1 MLSAFPVP
9 QCEEKA
15 CSSISVDPDVI
26 CVKTQQSCEPWHHS
40 GIWQFAKI
48 DARLRSPASLES
60 STPLR
65 RRLASHVCGSR
76 SKAPRFGAIE
86 APISRSGI
94 QCASLKSETCRNA
107 DILSTSG
114 RLPDPH
120 RAIPNY
126 AVADA
131 AENTEF
137 SHWGLDWNATC
148 FMRAGPTPRC
158 QASRRSRLNR
168 KEILCGLFDSHYGGP
183 TPSW

>member
-26 CVKTQQSCEPWHHS
+26 CVKTQQSCAPWHHS

-48 DARLRSPASLES
+48 DARLRGPASLES

-76 SKAPRFGAIE
+76 SKAPKFGSQSKLQSLALVF
-86 APISRSGI
+86 S
-94 QCASLKSETCRNA
+94 ASLKSETCRNA

-120 RAIPNY
+120 RASPNY
-126 AVADA
+126 AVAHA
-131 AENTEF
+131 AEHTEF
-137 SHWGLDWNATC
+137 SHWGLEWNATC
-148 FMRAGPTPRC
+148 FMRVGPTPRC
-158 QASRRSRLNR
+158 QASRRNRLNR
-168 KEILCGLFDSHYGGP
+168 KEILCGLFDSHYGAL
-183 TPSW
+183 TPLS